1 MLRWMTFDSVHIL
14 IVRAWLEPHPTTPL
28 RATVRWTTGDGV
40 DGEHSARL
48 AGADAITSA
57 VAAWL
62 GRIEGET
69 HP

>member
-1 MLRWMTFDSVHIL
+1 MLRRMTFDRVHIL

-28 RATVRWTTGDGV
+28 RATVRWTTGDDV
-40 DGEHSARL
+40 DGEHTVRL
-48 AGADAITSA
+48 AGADAITAA

-62 GRIEGET
+62 GRIEGQT